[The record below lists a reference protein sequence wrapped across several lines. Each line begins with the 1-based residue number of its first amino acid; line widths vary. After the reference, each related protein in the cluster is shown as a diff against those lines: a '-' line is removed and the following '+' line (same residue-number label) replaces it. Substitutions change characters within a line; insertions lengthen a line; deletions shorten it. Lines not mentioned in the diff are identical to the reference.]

1 MMADK
6 MSEYLSSL
14 NKLQVLNK
22 KNTRST
28 QLMRA
33 KYAAL
38 NKIFGPFY
46 KLFLQIKDLFS
57 TATGMFTS
65 SAEEV
70 EEFGEAV
77 EEAMG
82 PLALLLKTFR
92 MIQTVM
98 IFVLGLFLVVGGAIA
113 VLGSQFGIGTGSVDI
128 FNTALE
134 AGKGILTAFGEL
146 FGVIGGILSEID
158 WNAVMGVVLV
168 ILEEIFVYLELIIV
182 TTANWI
188 ATAIT
193 GFAELIQ
200 AWHDAGFFQAIFEGA
215 VTVVTAIIDTVA
227 YFVNFLFTSGIF
239 EFFMDLIGFVG
250 ETIGIIGSLA
260 AIFISLYLR
269 IWQTVGPSLIKF
281 VKGFYDFLAPIIR
294 IVLGIA
300 SAIIGMVIDLVQ
312 WLLPYIKDA
321 ADFMFDLLE
330 PVLDLISGILGG
342 VGDVMSYMGDGL
354 SGLAGALGF
363 SDGGIANGPTSGYP
377 AILHGTEAV
386 VPLPD
391 GRSIPVSIKG
401 DVGSGG
407 GSTNNINIS
416 VSGSGN
422 AREIA
427 KAVSEEVSKAMRNK
441 ARNNSFS
448 RGVM

>member
-1 MMADK
+1 
-6 MSEYLSSL
+6 
-14 NKLQVLNK
+14 
-22 KNTRST
+22 
-28 QLMRA
+28 
-33 KYAAL
+33 
-38 NKIFGPFY
+38 
-46 KLFLQIKDLFS
+46 
-57 TATGMFTS
+57 
-65 SAEEV
+65 
-70 EEFGEAV
+70 
-77 EEAMG
+77 
-82 PLALLLKTFR
+82 

-113 VLGSQFGIGTGSVDI
+113 VLGSQFGVGTGSVDI

-134 AGKGILTAFGEL
+134 AGKSILTAFGEL

-188 ATAIT
+188 ATAII

-200 AWHDAGFFQAIFEGA
+200 AWHDAGFFEAIFEGA
-215 VTVVTAIIDTVA
+215 VTVATAIIDTVA
-227 YFVNFLFTSGIF
+227 YFVNFLYTSGILD
-239 EFFMDLIGFVG
+239 FFMDLIGFVG
-250 ETIGIIGSLA
+250 DTIGIIGSLA
-260 AIFISLYLR
+260 AIFISLFFR
-269 IWQTVGPSLIKF
+269 VWQAVGPSAIKF
-281 VKGFYDFLAPIIR
+281 VKGFYDFIAPIVR
-294 IVLGIA
+294 IVLGIT
-300 SAIIGMVIDLVQ
+300 SAIIDVVIDLVQ
-312 WLLPYIKDA
+312 WLLPYVKNA
-321 ADFMFDLLE
+321 SDFIFDLLE
-330 PVLDLISGILGG
+330 PIFDLISGILDGFG
-342 VGDVMSYMGDGL
+342 RVMSFMGDGL
-354 SGLAGALGF
+354 SGMADALGF
-363 SDGGIANGPTSGYP
+363 SEGGIASGPTSGYP

-416 VSGSGN
+416 VSGGGN

-427 KAVSEEVSKAMRNK
+427 KAVSEEVSKVMRNK